1 MKLII
6 QIPCYNE
13 EQTLPVTL
21 SQLPREVHGF
31 DCVEWMV
38 IDDGS
43 DDATLKVAEE
53 CGVDH
58 IIRHHINK
66 GLASAFMTGLS
77 ACIRLG
83 ADVIVNTDG
92 DNQYKGEYISRLVEP
107 IVKNQAEIVVGAR
120 PIKDLDHFSA
130 AKKILQKI
138 GSWVVR
144 VASSSDIPDAPSGFR
159 AISRDAAKQI
169 NIFNNYTYTLE
180 MIIQAGQ
187 KNIPM
192 TWVPVEV
199 NPTLRPTRLIK
210 SIPSYVKRSAL
221 TIVRIFV
228 VYKPFRFFGM
238 IGTLLFGIGFVVGIR
253 FLYYFYSGDG
263 DGHVQSLILASI
275 LLGMGFQTIMGAF
288 VADLLA
294 ANRRLM
300 EDLQYRMRDH
310 EGAKQQ

>member
-13 EQTLPVTL
+13 EKTLPFTL
-21 SQLPREVHGF
+21 SDLPRKVSGF

-43 DDATLKVAEE
+43 DDATLKVAEKYK
-53 CGVDH
+53 VDH

-92 DNQYKGEYISRLVEP
+92 DNQYKSEYISKLVEP
-107 IVKNQAEIVVGAR
+107 ILQKKAEIVVGAR
-120 PIKDLDHFSA
+120 PIKDIEHFSP
-130 AKKILQKI
+130 AKKILQKV

-159 AISRDAAKQI
+159 AISREAAKQI

-210 SIPSYVKRSAL
+210 SIPSYIKRSAL

-228 VYKPFRFFGM
+228 VYKPFRFFGV
-238 IGTLLFGIGFVVGIR
+238 IGAFLFGIGFVVGIR
-253 FLYYFYSGDG
+253 FLYYYFSGDG
-263 DGHVQSLILASI
+263 EGHVQSLILASI
-275 LLGMGFQTIMGAF
+275 LLGMGFQTIMVAF

-310 EGAKQQ
+310 EGAKQ